1 MTVLPHPGGW
11 HDLIVEKHREH
22 YRIDRE
28 IGASPES
35 VFAALL
41 GLIGGPEDAP
51 TYARLGNPAPHGPGA
66 LVVFELQ
73 GYELHEVC
81 VELEVPRKR
90 RYRMVSG
97 APVDHYEALTEV
109 APLGDGSLLTWQGWT
124 EDADSEVARAWN
136 QLARESIGRAVEIV
150 STLAKQP

>member
-1 MTVLPHPGGW
+1 M
-11 HDLIVEKHREH
+11 ERHREH

-28 IGASPES
+28 IDASPEA

-41 GLIGGPEDAP
+41 ALIGGSEDAP
-51 TYARLGNPAPHGPGA
+51 TYVRLGDPPPHGPGA
-66 LVVFELQ
+66 LVVFQLQ
-73 GYELHEVC
+73 EYELHEVC

-109 APLGDGSLLTWQGWT
+109 APQGDGTLLTWQGWT
-124 EDADSEVARAWN
+124 EHPDPEVAAAWN
-136 QLARESIGRAVEIV
+136 HLARESIGRAVEMV
-150 STLAKQP
+150 ATRAEES